1 MAIDLSKLK
10 ALELPSREIEV
21 DILGEKQ
28 TLKIVCPSERAQS
41 AIADIA
47 ANNLDT
53 PELSSKILD
62 KFLEAGAP
70 ELSAEDRELL
80 LDRSYKTAGEIAEQ
94 IRKLITEFTESRKKL
109 ISDVKK
115 NSKTPTADCGKSC

>member
-1 MAIDLSKLK
+1 MIDLTKLK
-10 ALELPSREIEV
+10 ALELPTKEIEV
-21 DILGEKQ
+21 EIMGEKQ
-28 TLKIVCPSERAQS
+28 TLKIVCPSERTQS
-41 AIADIA
+41 AIAGIA
-47 ANNLDT
+47 ANNIDS

-62 KFLEAGAP
+62 KLLEAGAP

-94 IRKLITEFTESRKKL
+94 IRKLITEFAESRKKL
-109 ISDVKK
+109 ISEVKK